1 MIDKADLRSIRS
13 MTAEARLSAIVDSSF
28 DAIIGKDINSIIT
41 DWNPAAQRMFGYTA
55 EEAIG
60 RSILMLIPESL
71 QDEEIEIISK
81 IKNGERVDSFD
92 TTRRRKDGSLIFV
105 SLTISPI
112 KDADGTIVGASKI
125 ARDITAK
132 RENERRIHNLL
143 REVNHRVKNQFA
155 VILSMI
161 RETANRT
168 DTNEEFMRHIR
179 ERITALSRSHD
190 LLVSSEW
197 SGASLFELVQEQLK
211 PFGHEERIALSGP
224 LVTLQPNAV
233 QYLGMAFH
241 ELGTNS
247 AKYGALANAAGR
259 IDVRWSIDGE
269 EILIVWEEMSRDR
282 GKGDADPARRG
293 FGNVVLQRITPQSV
307 GGAATLE
314 RTAGRVTWSLKAPT
328 RSVVT
333 QHLDAGHEPPPY
345 PL

>member
-1 MIDKADLRSIRS
+1 MVDKADFRSNRL
-13 MTAEARLSAIVDSSF
+13 MTAEARLGAIVDSSF

-60 RSILMLIPESL
+60 RSVLMLIPESL

-81 IKNGERVDSFD
+81 IKNGERVESFD

-112 KDADGTIVGASKI
+112 RDENGTIVGASKI

-190 LLVSSEW
+190 LLVLSEW
-197 SGASLFELVQEQLK
+197 SGASLFELVQEHLK
-211 PFGHEERIALSGP
+211 PFGQEERIALSGP

-247 AKYGALANAAGR
+247 AKYGALRNATGR

-269 EILIVWEEMSRDR
+269 EIHIEWEELSGAR
-282 GKGDADPARRG
+282 GETDIGLARRG
-293 FGNVVLQRITPQSV
+293 FGNVVLQRIAPQSV
-307 GGAATLE
+307 GGRATLD
-314 RTAGRVTWSLKAPT
+314 RAGNGITWSLTAPT
-328 RSVVT
+328 RNVVT
-333 QHLDAGHEPPPY
+333 RHPDIQDEPSAY
-345 PL
+345 SL